1 MLLHH
6 KRFVANCPHCGQNAI
21 QMIVFMLD
29 QFSHI
34 IIHAHRLFL
43 PVLIMVTQDTMVTLM
58 PESSNTAS
66 DRAPLSSI
74 SSMTRKGGQRQKIS
88 PPCSARPQSW
98 QPSFQPG
105 RSLFCRPSRSA
116 PSPLSRQMENRS
128 LSSDRATH
136 PQVPRMPTIM
146 RPSLLLM
153 PMFMMPVFTT

>member
-74 SSMTRKGGQRQKIS
+74 SSMTKE
-88 PPCSARPQSW
+88 
-98 QPSFQPG
+98 G
-105 RSLFCRPSRSA
+105 RSAAENFSTVLCPSSVMAAIFPARTVSFLPPVSQRTF
-116 PSPLSRQMENRS
+116 PSEQADGEPL
-128 LSSDRATH
+128 L
-136 PQVPRMPTIM
+136 V
-146 RPSLLLM
+146 L
-153 PMFMMPVFTT
+153 